1 MEQQDK
7 LELLA
12 EILDCEVGALTPET
26 MLDTVG
32 WDSMAMLSVIA
43 VVKARFGTRIAGS
56 ELRSFKTVGDLLG
69 RME

>member
-1 MEQQDK
+1 MEQKDK
-7 LELLA
+7 LDLLA
-12 EILDCEVGALTPET
+12 GIFDCDAGALTPET
-26 MLDTVG
+26 ALDTLG

-56 ELRSFKTVGDLLG
+56 ELRSFTTVGDLLG